1 MRRIAALLAPLVLA
15 AVALTGCGSSGGSG
29 SSSPGTVTVTGKF
42 GSAPKVTIPPG
53 KAGSALH
60 VQTLIHGSGP
70 VLTAKDAF
78 VGNYVAY
85 IWSASGAHHM
95 ASSTFTSEPTLFAG
109 SLLPGIE
116 DAVKDGQ
123 VGSRVLAVIPPKY
136 GYGSQGY
143 AQNGV
148 KGTDT
153 LVFVIDIV
161 HIFAGNA
168 SASGTNVTSGG
179 HGLPTVSLATSGTA
193 PTVTIPKTKPS
204 SKLVVK
210 TLIKGSGAQVAPGQA
225 LVVQYTGLIW
235 RTGKVFDSS
244 WGRGYPFGFT
254 IGASPSQVITGW
266 DTGLLHQTVGS
277 RVLLVIPPKDGYGS
291 AGSSQAGI
299 KGTDTLVFV
308 VDILGA
314 FNGAS

>member
-1 MRRIAALLAPLVLA
+1 MRRIAALLASLTLA
-15 AVALTGCGSSGGSG
+15 AVAVAGCGTSKP
-29 SSSPGTVTVTGKF
+29 SSSALATVTVA
-42 GSAPKVTIPPG
+42 GSFDHAPKVTIPTA
-53 KAGSALH
+53 KAGTALH

-70 VLTAKDAF
+70 AMTKQDAF

-85 IWSASGAHHM
+85 IWSGTGHKLASTTYDSA
-95 ASSTFTSEPTLFAG
+95 PTLFAG
-109 SLLPGIE
+109 NLLPGIQ
-116 DAVKDGQ
+116 DAVSGESA
-123 VGSRVLAVIPPKY
+123 GSRVLAVIPPKY

-148 KGTDT
+148 KPTDT
-153 LVFVIDIV
+153 LVFVIDILK
-161 HIFAGNA
+161 IFAGNQ
-168 SASGTNVTSGG
+168 SASGAHVSSGG
-179 HGLPTVSLATSGTA
+179 HGLPTVALGTTGTA
-193 PTVTIPKTKPS
+193 PQVTIPAKTNPPTT
-204 SKLVVK
+204 LQAK
-210 TLIKGSGAQVAPGQA
+210 TLIKGSGKPVTAGQS
-225 LVVQYTGLIW
+225 LVVQYTGVIW

-254 IGASPSQVITGW
+254 IGASPAQVISGW
-266 DTGLLHQTVGS
+266 EDGLLHQTVGS

-314 FNGAS
+314 FGGTA